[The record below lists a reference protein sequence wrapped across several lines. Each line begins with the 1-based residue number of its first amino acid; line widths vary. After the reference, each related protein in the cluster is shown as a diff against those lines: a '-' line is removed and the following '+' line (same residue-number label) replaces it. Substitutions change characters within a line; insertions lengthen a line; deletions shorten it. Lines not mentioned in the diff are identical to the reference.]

1 MPACECLCVCPCLS
15 VCVSVCAGGGRAV
28 PGVPALAAAAAAAGG
43 TRRAGARRGRGR
55 GAAGAPLALP
65 AAHVARPAIKAAAA
79 ALQPVLLP
87 SRFYRDAISSS
98 AAAMAIDA
106 FLGKWCLVSSE
117 GFEEYMK
124 ELGKKPAA
132 PRPREGGMDAG
143 MPPRGCAVAAG
154 RRGSVQ
160 GPRRTWSR
168 SRARGW
174 DAARPR
180 AAGGR
185 RLRG

>member
-1 MPACECLCVCPCLS
+1 MCVCLPLCVRVCVRVSASVCECVSPCVC
-15 VCVSVCAGGGRAV
+15 VCGRRAGS
-28 PGVPALAAAAAAAGG
+28 AAACPLLPPPRAGLSG
-43 TRRAGARRGRGR
+43 RGLGGEGAGARRE
-55 GAAGAPLALP
+55 PHWLFP
-65 AAHVARPAIKAAAA
+65 AAHVAGPAIKAAAA

-98 AAAMAIDA
+98 TAAMAIDA
-106 FLGKWCLVSSE
+106 FLGKWCLISSE

-132 PRPREGGMDAG
+132 PRPREGGMDVG

-160 GPRRTWSR
+160 GPRRT
-168 SRARGW
+168 
-174 DAARPR
+174 
-180 AAGGR
+180 
-185 RLRG
+185 